1 MTYPGAGFVTFSGW
15 ALGRNGVQCFLK
27 AVWHVLIWTFDPTP
41 WDLLRYSNFTWPD
54 SSPSNLC
61 IIIAAFDVQHP
72 KLGRIA
78 TAILTCQAKF
88 LGGKSWS
95 LTVEK
100 LVKSGGF
107 QPVFS
112 DFILCC
118 RKLSNLTLL
127 DLSWFIKHW
136 VSITTGIF
144 RVLEFGVTST
154 HWESNSPIWYRVF
167 KTQRCSSHFHCHY
180 PFFLKWT
187 GCTWVSKAISRFFLI
202 DNCLWCVSRLMGQTL
217 LMNWRP

>member
-15 ALGRNGVQCFLK
+15 ALGRDGVQCFLK

-100 LVKSGGF
+100 LVISGGF
-107 QPVFS
+107 NRF
-112 DFILCC
+112 L
-118 RKLSNLTLL
+118 LSSSFAVKNC
-127 DLSWFIKHW
+127 
-136 VSITTGIF
+136 
-144 RVLEFGVTST
+144 
-154 HWESNSPIWYRVF
+154 PIWLYWIYHDVSNTEF
-167 KTQRCSSHFHCHY
+167 QSLQVSFGFLGSGY
-180 PFFLKWT
+180 PLPT
-187 GCTWVSKAISRFFLI
+187 ESQIVQYHNDVPLI
-202 DNCLWCVSRLMGQTL
+202 FTVTIRSF
-217 LMNWRP
+217 